1 MSYVFEG
8 LEPAKLWENFY
19 DLNQIPRES
28 KHESDVAEWIVE
40 FGKKQG
46 LEVIQDEAGNVKI
59 NKPATEGYDDAP
71 KVCIQG
77 HMDMVCEKNEGV
89 DHDFRK
95 DPIKMKIEEGFVRAQ
110 GTSLGADN
118 GIGVAAGLTLMEADD
133 LVHPPLEF
141 LFTVDEE
148 TGLTGAMEL
157 EEGFIEADI
166 LINCDSEEDG
176 VFFIGC
182 AGGKNTELKLKLE
195 TEEPDAAKAALSVK
209 LKGFKGGHSGL
220 DIDKGRANAIIQL
233 NRLLRELNQDIELDL
248 SMIKG
253 GSAHNAIPREAAS
266 VILVDSDNVDTVKKA
281 ADEFAKDL
289 VSEYGSKEGKPE
301 IIVEKTDQPETIMDE
316 DTKNTALNFIY
327 GMPNGILSMSPDIEG
342 LVQTSTNLATV
353 ETENDMLKILTSQRS
368 SVSSQKD
375 EMAEKVKSV
384 GLLAGAEVVHQGE
397 YPGWQPNPDSP
408 ILQKM
413 KKVYQDL
420 YDVEPGQEAIHAGL
434 ETGLIGEKVPEID
447 MVSFG
452 PTINNPH
459 SPDEEV
465 EIETVERFWN
475 VLKETLTKLAK
486 DNK

>member
-8 LEPAKLWENFY
+8 LEPAKLWKNFY
-19 DLNQIPRES
+19 ELNQIPRES
-28 KHESDVAEWIVE
+28 KHEAKVAEWIVE
-40 FGKKQG
+40 FGKDKG
-46 LEVIQDEAGNVKI
+46 MEVIQDDAGNVKI
-59 NKPATEGYDDAP
+59 NKPATKGYEDAP

-89 DHDFRK
+89 DHDFRN
-95 DPIKMKIEEGFVRAQ
+95 DPIKMKIEDGFVRAE

-118 GIGVAAGLTLMEADD
+118 GIGVAAGLTLIESDD

-182 AGGKNTELKLKLE
+182 AGGKNTELKLKLK
-195 TEEPDAAKAALSVK
+195 TKEPEADKTALSVK

-233 NRLLRELNQDIELDL
+233 NRLLWKLNQDLDLDL

-266 VILVDSDNVDTVKKA
+266 LIMVDSAKVDEVKKA
-281 ADEFAKDL
+281 ADEFAQDL
-289 VSEYGSKEGKPE
+289 VSEYGDKEGKPE
-301 IIVEKTDQPETIMDE
+301 ILVQEDNTPEKIFSDETKE
-316 DTKNTALNFIY
+316 TVLNFIY

-353 ETENDMLKILTSQRS
+353 ETEDDMLKILSSQRS

-408 ILQKM
+408 ILKKM
-413 KKVYQDL
+413 KEVYQDL

-434 ETGLIGEKVPEID
+434 ETGLIGEKVPGID

-465 EIETVERFWN
+465 KIDTVERFWN
-475 VLKETLTKLAK
+475 VLKESLKKVAEDSK
-486 DNK
+486 

>member
-1 MSYVFEG
+1 MGYVFEG
-8 LEPAKLWENFY
+8 LEPKKLWKNFY

-28 KHESDVAEWIVE
+28 KHEGKVAEWIID
-40 FGKKQG
+40 FAKNLG
-46 LEVIQDEAGNVKI
+46 LEVEQDEAGNVKV
-59 NKPATEGYDDAP
+59 NKPATPGYENAP
-71 KVCIQG
+71 RICLQG

-89 DHDFRK
+89 EHDFRK
-95 DPIKMKIEEGFVRAQ
+95 DPIKMKIEDGFVRAE

-118 GIGVAAGLTLMEADD
+118 GIGVAAGLTVMESDD

-148 TGLTGAMEL
+148 TGLTGAMAL

-182 AGGKNTELKLKLE
+182 AGGKNTELNLELE
-195 TEEPDAAKAALSVK
+195 TTAADGNKTALSVK
-209 LKGFKGGHSGL
+209 LKGLKGGHSGL

-233 NRLLRELNQDIELDL
+233 NRLLWQLDEEFGINL
-248 SMIKG
+248 SDIKG

-266 VILVDSDNVDTVKKA
+266 VILADSDNVTAIKEFA
-281 ADEFAKDL
+281 ADFADNIN
-289 VSEYGSKEGKPE
+289 SEYGGKEADPNIMVEEVDSPENVISEESKNA
-301 IIVEKTDQPETIMDE
+301 V
-316 DTKNTALNFIY
+316 LNFIY
-327 GMPNGILSMSPDIEG
+327 ALPNGVIAMSPDIEG

-353 ETENDMLKILTSQRS
+353 KVKDGKLNILTSQRS

-375 EMAEKVKSV
+375 EIAEKVNSV
-384 GLLAGAEVVHQGE
+384 GQLIGAEVVHQGE
-397 YPGWQPNPDSP
+397 YPGWQPNPESP

-413 KKVYQDL
+413 KEVYKDL

-434 ETGLIGEKVPEID
+434 ETGLIGEKVPGID

-452 PTINNPH
+452 PTIHNPH
-459 SPDEEV
+459 SPDEELEV
-465 EIETVERFWN
+465 ETVPKFWN
-475 VLKETLTKLAK
+475 VLKETLKRVAE

>member
-8 LEPAKLWENFY
+8 LQPEKLWKNFY

-28 KHESDVAEWIVE
+28 KHEEKVAKWIVE
-40 FGKKQG
+40 FGKKHG
-46 LEVIQDEAGNVKI
+46 LEVTQDSAGNVKI
-59 NKPATEGYDDAP
+59 NKPATPGYEKAP
-71 KVCIQG
+71 RVCIQG

-95 DPIKMKIEEGFVRAQ
+95 DPINMKIEGGFVRAR

-118 GIGVAAGLTLMEADD
+118 GIGVAAGLTLIESDD

-157 EEGFIEADI
+157 EEGFIESDI

-182 AGGKNTELKLKLE
+182 AGGQNTEIKLDLKKKE
-195 TEEPDAAKAALSVK
+195 ADQGKTALSIK
-209 LKGFKGGHSGL
+209 LKGLKGGHSGL

-233 NRLLRELNQDIELDL
+233 DRLLWQIEDKFGLDL
-248 SMIKG
+248 HMIKG
-253 GSAHNAIPREAAS
+253 GSAHNAIPREASS
-266 VILVDSDNVDTVKKA
+266 VVIVDSEDVDEIKKLTGDFADNMN
-281 ADEFAKDL
+281 
-289 VSEYGSKEGKPE
+289 SEYGKKEAE
-301 IIVEKTDQPETIMDE
+301 VNILVEKIETPDKVLDDE
-316 DTKNTALNFIY
+316 IKFRILNLIY
-327 GMPNGILSMSPDIEG
+327 GMPNGILAMSPDIEG
-342 LVQTSTNLATV
+342 LVQTSTNLATA
-353 ETENDMLKILTSQRS
+353 ETKDDSLNILTSQRS

-375 EMAEKVKSV
+375 EIAEKVKAV
-384 GLLAGAEVVHQGE
+384 GLLAGASVEYQSG

-413 KKVYQDL
+413 KGVYQDL
-420 YDVEPGQEAIHAGL
+420 YGVEPGQEAIHAGL
-434 ETGLIGEKVPEID
+434 ETGLIGEKVPGID

-475 VLKETLTKLAK
+475 VLKQTLKRLAE
-486 DNK
+486 DNQ